1 MSCGVPTA
9 DTVWRKRIGSDAQLA
24 SFFAEMWH
32 TRSSTRS
39 NHNTFLMASHGFLSE
54 AFAIPCRDLL
64 KIFFEHLFVAML
76 RKDGPWLCIPIYI
89 WLDLLTIST
98 LVNTKQ
104 RDYCNIFSR
113 ISTVGILTPL
123 GQGCHFCCWTLLA
136 ACLPSSCPAIAPW
149 GCQFV
154 ANFAADLIGSWSLY
168 VAVTNHDKP
177 RCKLGQCYVRH
188 KTRLESCWTGWPSR
202 SPLAGC
208 ITNEKKNEN
217 IWLRSMIYRYL

>member
-1 MSCGVPTA
+1 
-9 DTVWRKRIGSDAQLA
+9 
-24 SFFAEMWH
+24 MWH

-39 NHNTFLMASHGFLSE
+39 NRNTFLMASHGFLSE
-54 AFAIPCRDLL
+54 AFAIRCRDLL

-113 ISTVGILTPL
+113 ISTGVGILTPL

-154 ANFAADLIGSWSLY
+154 ANHFMLQWQTMTNLGANWANVMSATRRALKAVEQDGPPDLPWQAA
-168 VAVTNHDKP
+168 
-177 RCKLGQCYVRH
+177 
-188 KTRLESCWTGWPSR
+188 
-202 SPLAGC
+202 SPTL
-208 ITNEKKNEN
+208 
-217 IWLRSMIYRYL
+217 

>member
-39 NHNTFLMASHGFLSE
+39 NRNTFLMASHGFLSE
-54 AFAIPCRDLL
+54 AFAIRCRDLL
-64 KIFFEHLFVAML
+64 KIFLSTYLLPCSEKTVHDCAFQF
-76 RKDGPWLCIPIYI
+76 I

-113 ISTVGILTPL
+113 ISTGVGILTPL

-154 ANFAADLIGSWSLY
+154 ANHFMLQWQTMTNLGANWANVMSATRRALKAVEQDGPPDLPWQAA
-168 VAVTNHDKP
+168 
-177 RCKLGQCYVRH
+177 
-188 KTRLESCWTGWPSR
+188 
-202 SPLAGC
+202 SPTL
-208 ITNEKKNEN
+208 
-217 IWLRSMIYRYL
+217 